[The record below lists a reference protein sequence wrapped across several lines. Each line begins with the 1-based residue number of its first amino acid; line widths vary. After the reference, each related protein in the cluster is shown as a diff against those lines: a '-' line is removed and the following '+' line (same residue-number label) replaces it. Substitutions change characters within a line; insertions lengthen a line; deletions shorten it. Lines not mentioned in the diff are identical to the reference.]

1 MPGTN
6 SELSKK
12 LLYQYLKNL
21 RAFAGEF
28 DDLFPRYEAQRSWVQ
43 GFVFDLKDYMS
54 SNTEHLNIQC
64 EFAGPGAVTSPANTQ
79 MVVFSVHPNGRAT
92 CQQADHPFSYIWNFT
107 QY

>member
-28 DDLFPRYEAQRSWVQ
+28 DDLFPRYEAQRSLVQ

-79 MVVFSVHPNGRAT
+79 IVVFSVHRNGRAT